1 MRQLRGEIGG
11 LSVQL
16 AERLI
21 GTSLADEDRRRQTVD
36 AFLDELDGFAQA
48 ERSAAE
54 PDVVGCAAAGGS

>member
-21 GTSLADEDRRRQTVD
+21 GTSLADEDRRRDTVD
-36 AFLDELDGFAQA
+36 SFLSELDGFAQNRET
-48 ERSAAE
+48 ERRGASA
-54 PDVVGCAAAGGS
+54 PTGGGS